1 MVLAPHNEAEK
12 AVVALVSHYFTNQ
25 LITVCQP
32 KALRHTLAVA
42 ALMPLRLR
50 RSSPLIT
57 GARLAFAL
65 LYRHTLFL
73 D

>member
-32 KALRHTLAVA
+32 KALTKNPDIAGVSESICGTDYL
-42 ALMPLRLR
+42 
-50 RSSPLIT
+50 
-57 GARLAFAL
+57 
-65 LYRHTLFL
+65 
-73 D
+73 